1 MSSKLD
7 QVQQKVE
14 VLASRDTPF
23 GTGNSQVSIEA
34 AVLMQNIHRVVQV
47 SCILESVARP
57 GLHGCLQGI
66 WFNHRDFFCGRFF
79 SWTFFVDLVLG

>member
-1 MSSKLD
+1 MRSQVMQVSSKLD

-23 GTGNSQVSIEA
+23 GTGNSQVSMEA

-47 SCILESVARP
+47 SCILESIARA
-57 GLHGCLQGI
+57 GLQGFGLI
-66 WFNHRDFFCGRFF
+66 NSEPELVPKKLGRFF
-79 SWTFFVDLVLG
+79 R